1 MHTSGSHLSKDML
14 ELIKSIGDTIETG
27 HTPFMVKCQDKSL
40 NNEIAQ
46 YLLGYC
52 IKYIN
57 T

>member
-27 HTPFMVKCQDKSL
+27 HTPFMVKCQDKNL

-46 YLLGYC
+46 YLLGVLH
-52 IKYIN
+52 
-57 T
+57 